1 MKRMLLTFYCCCA
14 CAAALAQQ
22 SDSKPGVERLETV
35 EVIVSRDKAVMPYAG
50 LNQLLRGFAQYG
62 EGLFKADFRLISN
75 SSGKRMQATKVAV
88 LTAERLISIDLDA
101 DGRIKL
107 PVLTTEEAKDAD
119 LATDLPKGS
128 LRIEADIALTYG
140 PEQLDM
146 AMVRRTVAAARKMRS
161 DLLPWYVRWIFP
173 PIEAVRI
180 CSSQPNWELEWPDR
194 GQLLAVPL
202 TANPGDKDTIASAQE
217 PARVCTSLSG
227 EERWPDAAR
236 LVAPADTSLSVRLLR
251 RP

>member
-1 MKRMLLTFYCCCA
+1 MKRILLTLCYCA

-22 SDSKPGVERLETV
+22 SDSKLGVERLATV
-35 EVIVSRDKAVMPYAG
+35 EVTVTRDKAVVPYAG
-50 LNQLLRGFAQYG
+50 LNQLLRGFVQYG

-88 LTAERLISIDLDA
+88 LTAERAVSIDLDA

-128 LRIEADIALTYG
+128 LRIEADVALTYG
-140 PEQLDM
+140 PDQLDM

-161 DLLPWYVRWIFP
+161 ELLPWYVRWIFP
-173 PIEAVRI
+173 PIESVRI
-180 CSSQPNWELEWPDR
+180 CSSQPNWELEWPDQ
-194 GQLLAVPL
+194 GQMWAVPL
-202 TANPGDKDTIASAQE
+202 TANPGDQETNASAQE

-236 LVAPADTSLSVRLLR
+236 LVAPADTRLSVRLLR